1 MEKQQVLQHSESVFV
16 VLGTQHANCMRSIV
30 LSVACP
36 ALQNFTTLYRERRYF
51 QKTLL
56 NLKCVFWFS
65 LQILSETFHIQR
77 RIEQIWPKLYVYWT

>member
-1 MEKQQVLQHSESVFV
+1 MYYNLTLSCDRITIVAMEKQQVLQHSESVFV

-56 NLKCVFWFS
+56 NLKCVF
-65 LQILSETFHIQR
+65 
-77 RIEQIWPKLYVYWT
+77 